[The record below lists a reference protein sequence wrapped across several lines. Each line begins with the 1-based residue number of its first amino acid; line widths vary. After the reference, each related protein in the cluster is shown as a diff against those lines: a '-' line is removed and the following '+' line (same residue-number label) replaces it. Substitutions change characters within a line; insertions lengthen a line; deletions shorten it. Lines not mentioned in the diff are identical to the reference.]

1 MLISWEPE
9 SASAKTKGPKMKM
22 IFSETAILAA
32 QILEKKGSSGA
43 VMYQAMIEVARL
55 DGRGAIESQKFDTQQ
70 EALDW
75 LRDRIG
81 TRESRP

>member
-1 MLISWEPE
+1 
-9 SASAKTKGPKMKM
+9 MKM

-32 QILEKKGSSGA
+32 QILETKGPSGG

-55 DGRGAIESQKFDTQQ
+55 DGRGAIESQKFATRQ

-81 TRESRP
+81 SRESRP

>member
-1 MLISWEPE
+1 
-9 SASAKTKGPKMKM
+9 MKM
-22 IFSETAILAA
+22 ILSETAILAA
-32 QILEKKGSSGA
+32 QILETRGPSGA

-55 DGRGAIESQKFDTQQ
+55 DGRGAIESQKFATRQ